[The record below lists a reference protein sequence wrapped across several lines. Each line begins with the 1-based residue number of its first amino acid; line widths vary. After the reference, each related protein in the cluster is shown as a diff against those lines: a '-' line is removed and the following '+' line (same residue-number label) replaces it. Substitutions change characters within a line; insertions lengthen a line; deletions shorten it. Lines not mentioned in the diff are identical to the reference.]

1 MKLYI
6 YNIFFIVKKIRLFII
21 FTNYGILF
29 TILINY
35 KYLNFLLKL
44 HIIMHIKFKK
54 NVFKSIILYFRC
66 SECS

>member
-35 KYLNFLLKL
+35 KYLNFF
-44 HIIMHIKFKK
+44 IKITYNYAYK
-54 NVFKSIILYFRC
+54 I
-66 SECS
+66 